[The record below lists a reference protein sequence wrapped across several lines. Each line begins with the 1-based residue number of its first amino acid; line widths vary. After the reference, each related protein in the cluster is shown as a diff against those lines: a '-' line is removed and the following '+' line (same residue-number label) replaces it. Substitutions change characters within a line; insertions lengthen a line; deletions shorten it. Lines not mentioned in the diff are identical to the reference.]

1 MHKTLW
7 ILALALLCALAPA
20 SAKTPDGQTPS
31 EETICDGQ
39 IGAAYGLCNA
49 YCEAMDCESPAPHA
63 SLTAC
68 TRVLNNFMKHTGE
81 MPPCAATCPCPEE
94 LPLFAA
100 FVDGTQPIDECI
112 ATPETISVTA
122 ADMQFSIVVSATEG
136 VCSDNGLPPF
146 VPLTEAEAQV
156 CRLLLRD
163 TAFAQGVSCV
173 PPE

>member
-1 MHKTLW
+1 MQKSLW
-7 ILALALLCALAPA
+7 VLALALLCALAPA

-63 SLTAC
+63 SPTAC
-68 TRVLNNFMKHTGE
+68 TRVLNNFLKHTGQ

-100 FVDGTQPIDECI
+100 FVDGTQPIQSCI
-112 ATPETISVTA
+112 AATETISVSA
-122 ADMQFSIVVSATEG
+122 EDGQFSIVVSAEG
-136 VCSDNGLPPF
+136 GFCSDNGEEPF
-146 VPLTEAEAQV
+146 VPLTADEAQV

-163 TAFAQGVSCV
+163 TAAAQGVACV